1 MTTNFKNILSIA
13 LMAMCGLS
21 LVACGDDEAKEN
33 NSNGGNFDTSNTGTI
48 SISPGV
54 VEFVSTEIGG
64 QDLQSILV
72 TNTGRGQLRVSKVT
86 LTEDNADNNREF
98 FPGEG
103 WESSF
108 NLAPN
113 ESKELL
119 LVWKPLD
126 TTTDSG
132 TLVFESNDPTS
143 RNFTVN
149 VNTPKLAPQIISP
162 AVVQFPRVAAGT
174 KQSQLTFIQ
183 NGGQAALQLKD
194 IFIELGGK
202 GFEVSFPD
210 ASNPSDPALD
220 STDWKRSL
228 APNEQIPVRVSFAPS
243 DDNPSS
249 DKIIVRSNDPDE
261 DNYEIRL
268 LGNAGTPCIQLV
280 GVSEVA
286 TPAGDETHE
295 LNFGLSAIGNASNK
309 TVQIQNCSRTE
320 QLNVKSIIMTDDG
333 GGVFAI
339 KTDALPMGVNEPSGA
354 VIEPNQSAAFV
365 VTYTPGKEEANTGR
379 LIVESD
385 DPVNSE
391 LRINALGVGS
401 NNACPVARAEGTIV
415 GGTGRPANAI
425 DTIPLKT
432 IQLSGLGSSDTDGQ
446 VETYSW
452 SLIKKPTDST
462 TRLSPSDAIAEP
474 KLFLDLAGEYIV
486 ELTVYD
492 KQGLASCDT
501 SRVTILSNPDEDIHV
516 QLVWNNDNTDL
527 DMHYLSP
534 RGKWDLPPY
543 DIFWRNPTADWGVT
557 GNSADDPSLDIDD
570 TDGFGPENVNHD
582 RPVSGENYRVGVHYF
597 ADNGRGSSYA
607 TIRIYLEGALKVELR
622 DQFLEKEGAF
632 WDVGFIT
639 WPEKQFGRID
649 RIYNGFPG
657 Q

>member
-13 LMAMCGLS
+13 LMATCGLS
-21 LVACGDDEAKEN
+21 LVACGDDAAKEN
-33 NSNGGNFDTSNTGTI
+33 NDNGPIGTSNTGTI
-48 SISPGV
+48 SVSPGV

-72 TNTGRGQLRVSKVT
+72 TNTGKGQLRVSKVT

-103 WESSF
+103 WASSF

-132 TLVFESNDPTS
+132 TLVFESNDPTN

-162 AVVQFPRVAAGT
+162 TVVQFPRVAAGT

-210 ASNPSDPALD
+210 DSNPLDPALD

-309 TVQIQNCSRTE
+309 TIQIQNCSRTE
-320 QLNVKSIIMTDDG
+320 QLTVKSIVMTNDG

-339 KTDALPMGVNEPSGA
+339 KTDALPMGVNEPGGA

-432 IQLSGLGSSDTDGQ
+432 IQLSGLGSSDADGQ

-452 SLIKKPTDST
+452 SLIKKPVDST

-501 SRVTILSNPDEDIHV
+501 SRVTILSNPDEDIHI
-516 QLVWNNDNTDL
+516 QLVWANNNTDV
-527 DMHYLSP
+527 DVHYIHP
-534 RGKWDLPPY
+534 FGRWNAPPY
-543 DIFWRNPTADWGVT
+543 DIFWQNPTADWGMT

-582 RPVSGENYRVGVHYF
+582 KPVSNENYRVGVHYF
-597 ADNGRGSSYA
+597 ADNGQGATYA
-607 TIRIYLEGALKVELR
+607 TVRIYIEGALKVELR

-639 WPEKQFGRID
+639 WPEKKFNPIN